1 MPQFISAITIL
12 VPNYDD
18 GIAFYVNILG
28 FDLIEDNKISAKKRW
43 VLVSPPGATET
54 KILLAKAASTEQ
66 ISAIGFQTG
75 GRVGFFLQTD
85 NFDEDYAAMKANG
98 VTFLEE
104 PRDEPYAKV
113 VVWQDPFGN
122 KWDLLQPK

>member
-28 FDLIEDNKISAKKRW
+28 FDLIEDTKISAKKRW

-54 KILLAKAASTEQ
+54 KILLAKAANPEQ
-66 ISAIGFQTG
+66 ISAIGYQTG

-98 VTFLEE
+98 VIFLEE